1 MTSTQKLL
9 TIVGTNDIIIEESVD
24 NTECQNAV
32 VYLSSNHKQTFL
44 RIINAERNFIKSEF
58 VDESILIPLANPVYI
73 FVYFPDPELYPE
85 LVSIMATELNEV
97 GDVERNESDW
107 LQIMNAWI
115 NGVKDDYQ
123 TIIRSK

>member
-1 MTSTQKLL
+1 MSSTQKLL
-9 TIVGTNDIIIEESVD
+9 TIVGTNEIMIEESVD
-24 NTECQNAV
+24 DTECQNAV
-32 VYLSSNHKQTFL
+32 VYLNSNHKRIFL
-44 RIINAERNFIKSEF
+44 RIISAERNFIKSEF
-58 VDESILIPLANPVYI
+58 IDFSILPPVAISVYI
-73 FVYFPDPELYPE
+73 SVYFPDPELYPE
-85 LVSIMATELNEV
+85 LVSIMATELNDI